1 MSNVKVGRIS
11 YLNVLPIYYPLESG
25 LIANDFEFVY
35 GPPAQLNKMM
45 SEGLMHIASNSSV
58 EYLRHS
64 EQYLLLPDLAIGSR
78 GPVQSVIMIS
88 RKPLEQLKGCNVL
101 VSAQTHTSAAL
112 LKILLSEYIP
122 LNATYKTGNATEI
135 LKDGERPEA
144 ILCIGDEALNLRK
157 HEDYPYIFDLGEE
170 WIRWTGLPFIF
181 GIWTVRRDAAHREDV
196 KQAIRDLIK
205 AKQWG
210 QANIEKICEMTAEKT
225 MLNLDESRSYYD
237 GLVYD
242 LGNKEIQGLEVFAKY
257 LLKTEQINNIP
268 ALEFIDV

>member
-1 MSNVKVGRIS
+1 MDRVKVGRIS

-25 LIANDFEFVY
+25 IIENNFEFLY
-35 GPPAQLNKMM
+35 GPPAKLNKMM
-45 SEGLMHIASNSSV
+45 SEGLMHIASNSCV

-112 LKILLSEYIP
+112 LKILLTEYIP
-122 LNATYKTGNATEI
+122 LNPTYETGNATEK
-135 LKDGERPEA
+135 LESGERPEA

-181 GIWTVRRDAAHREDV
+181 GIWLVRRDAAAREDV
-196 KQAIRDLIK
+196 KEAIRALLK
-205 AKQWG
+205 GKKWG
-210 QANIEKICEMTAEKT
+210 QENIEQMSVLTAENSF
-225 MLNLDESRSYYD
+225 LSLEEARSYYD

-242 LGNKEIQGLEVFAKY
+242 LKEREIQGLKVFAKY
-257 LLKTEQINNIP
+257 LQKTGQISHIP
-268 ALEFIDV
+268 ELNFIEI

>member
-1 MSNVKVGRIS
+1 MDKVKVGRIS
-11 YLNVLPIYYPLESG
+11 YLNVLPIYHPLEVG
-25 LIANDFEFVY
+25 LIPNDFEFVY

-45 SEGLMHIASNSSV
+45 SEGLMHIASNSSI

-64 EQYLLLPDLAIGSR
+64 EQYMLLPDLAIGSR

-88 RKPLEQLKGCNVL
+88 RKPLEQLKGCKVL

-112 LKILLSEYIP
+112 LKILLTEYIP
-122 LNATYKTGNATEI
+122 LGATYETGNATER
-135 LKDGERPEA
+135 LEAGEQPEA

-157 HEDYPYIFDLGEE
+157 HRDYPYIFDLGEE

-181 GIWTVRRDAAHREDV
+181 GIWTVRRDVAHREDV
-196 KQAIRDLIK
+196 KQAVRDLIR

-210 QANIEKICEMTAEKT
+210 QENIEKICEMTADKT

-237 GLVYD
+237 GLVYNLD
-242 LGNKEIQGLEVFAKY
+242 SKEIEGLKVFAKY
-257 LLKTEQINNIP
+257 LLKTGQITHIP
-268 ALEFIDV
+268 DLEFIEI

>member
-225 MLNLDESRSYYD
+225 MLNLDESRSYYE

-242 LGNKEIQGLEVFAKY
+242 LGNKEIQGLEIFAKY

>member
-1 MSNVKVGRIS
+1 MDKVKVGRIS
-11 YLNVLPIYYPLESG
+11 YLNVLPIYHPLESG

-45 SEGLMHIASNSSV
+45 SEGLMHIASNSSI

-64 EQYLLLPDLAIGSR
+64 GQYLLLPNLAIGSR

-122 LNATYKTGNATEI
+122 LNATYKTGNATER
-135 LKDGERPEA
+135 LEAGDKPEA
-144 ILCIGDEALNLRK
+144 ILCIGDEALNLRR
-157 HEDYPYIFDLGEE
+157 HEEYPYIFDLGEE

-181 GIWTVRRDAAHREDV
+181 GIWTVRRDAAKRDDV
-196 KQAIRDLIK
+196 KKAVRDLIK
-205 AKQWG
+205 AKEWG
-210 QANIEKICEMTAEKT
+210 QANIEKICAMTAAKT
-225 MLNLDESRSYYD
+225 MLNLEESRSYYN

-242 LGNKEIQGLEVFAKY
+242 LGNTEIEGLKVFSKY
-257 LLKTEQINNIP
+257 LKKTGQIDHIP
-268 ALEFIDV
+268 ELEFIEI

>member
-1 MSNVKVGRIS
+1 MDKVKVGRIS

-25 LIANDFEFVY
+25 LIVNDFEFVY

-45 SEGLMHIASNSSV
+45 SEGLMHIASNSSI
-58 EYLRHS
+58 EYLRHA

-88 RKPLEQLKGCNVL
+88 RKPLERLKGCNVL

-122 LNATYKTGNATEI
+122 LNATYETGNATER
-135 LKDGERPEA
+135 LESGEKPEA

-157 HEDYPYIFDLGEE
+157 HSEYPYIFDLGEE

-196 KQAIRDLIK
+196 KQAVRDLIR
-205 AKQWG
+205 AKEWG
-210 QANIEKICEMTAEKT
+210 QANIEKICEMTADKT
-225 MLNLDESRSYYD
+225 MLNLEESRSYYD

-242 LGNKEIQGLEVFAKY
+242 LGKIEIEGLKVFSKY
-257 LLKTEQINNIP
+257 LLKTGQIDHIP
-268 ALEFIDV
+268 DLEFLDI